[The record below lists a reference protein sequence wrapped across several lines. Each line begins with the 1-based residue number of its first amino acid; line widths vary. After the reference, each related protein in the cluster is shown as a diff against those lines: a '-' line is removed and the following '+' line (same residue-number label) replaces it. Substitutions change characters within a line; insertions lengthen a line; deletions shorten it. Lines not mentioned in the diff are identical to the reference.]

1 MFANKTLLIT
11 GGTGSFGNAVLDG
24 FLKSDIKEIII
35 YSRDEKKQED
45 MRIKYKSDKLNFVI
59 GDIRDFNSINR
70 AMIGVD
76 YVFHAAAL
84 KQVPS
89 CEFFPLEAIQ
99 TNIIGAE
106 NVIEAA
112 AANNVEKV
120 IVLSTD
126 KAVYPINTMGMSKA
140 LMEKI
145 TISKARDTRV
155 KKIGAVYCSTRYG
168 NVMCSRGSI
177 IPLFINQIKEG
188 KPLTITDPN
197 MTRFMMTL
205 EESVELVLFA
215 FKNAEPGD
223 IFVQKAPAATIM
235 VLAQAIKEIFNVESE
250 IQIIGA
256 RHGEKMHETLC
267 AKEEMAKA
275 EDMGNFFRVPADY
288 RDLNYTKY
296 LKEDGP
302 ILDDEEYNSSNTKIL
317 DVEGMKNLLLKLDY
331 VQKELASYKNQLS

>member
-59 GDIRDFNSINR
+59 GDIRDFQSINR

-89 CEFFPLEAIQ
+89 CEFFPLEAVQ
-99 TNIIGAE
+99 TNILGAE
-106 NVIEAA
+106 NVIEAS

-155 KKIGAVYCSTRYG
+155 KRIGAIYCSTRYG

-177 IPLFINQIKEG
+177 IPLFINQLKEG

-205 EESVELVLFA
+205 EESVELVMFA

-235 VLAQAIKEIFNVESE
+235 VLAQAIKELFNVESE

-275 EDMGNFFRVPADY
+275 QDMGNFFRVPADY

-302 ILDDEEYNSSNTKIL
+302 ALVDEEYNSSNTTIL

-331 VQKELASYKNQLS
+331 VQEELASYKNQLT